1 MQGKFS
7 VIICDDHA
15 ILLEGLR
22 VTLQR
27 LSCIDEVLVSSNIEQ
42 AIQKLQSCKIDL
54 AIVDLALA
62 DSSGLTLIN
71 YIKMHSPNTRSLVYT
86 SHEEIW
92 YINALMRS
100 ELDGV
105 VFTSCTPQELQ
116 HAVECILNGDKYF
129 CEQFKKLVSHI
140 EMHIPQTSDT
150 LTAQEKKVLCKLA
163 KGMKAK
169 EIADELFVSV
179 NTINTHKAHLLSKF
193 NAANTTELIIK
204 AFVKGLVELKV

>member
-1 MQGKFS
+1 MQKKFS

-15 ILLEGLR
+15 ILLEGLK
-22 VTLQR
+22 VTLQYIP
-27 LSCIDEVLVSSNIEQ
+27 CIDEVQISTNLEQAVQIIQSSN
-42 AIQKLQSCKIDL
+42 IDL

-62 DSSGLTLIN
+62 DSSGLTLID
-71 YIKMHSPNTRSLVYT
+71 YIKKNSPNTRTLVYT

-100 ELDGV
+100 DVDGV
-105 VFTSCTPQELQ
+105 VFKSCTPQELQ

-129 CEQFKKLVSHI
+129 CQQFKKLVSHI
-140 EMHIPQTSDT
+140 EMHIPTTSDT

-163 KGMKAK
+163 QGMKAK

-204 AFVKGLVELKV
+204 AFIKGLVELKV

>member
-1 MQGKFS
+1 MKS
-7 VIICDDHA
+7 SIIICDDHA
-15 ILLEGLR
+15 ILLEGLK
-22 VTLQR
+22 VTLQC
-27 LSCIDEVLVSSNIEQ
+27 LQCVGEVQISSNIEQ
-42 AIQKLQSCKIDL
+42 AIEMLQTYPIDL

-62 DSSGLTLIN
+62 DSSGLKLID
-71 YIKMHSPNTRSLVYT
+71 YIRQHSPNTRSLVYT

-105 VFTSCTPQELQ
+105 VFKSCTPQELQ
-116 HAVECILNGDKYF
+116 YAVKCILNGDKYF

-140 EMHIPQTSDT
+140 EMHIPATSET
-150 LTAQEKKVLCKLA
+150 LTPQEQKVLHRLA

-193 NAANTTELIIK
+193 NAANTIELIIK